1 MGPRC
6 RCRVGPGRYEVQ
18 ARIERFVEPSVLLLL
33 NERPRHGYELA
44 EELESFLGDA
54 RVDFG
59 NLYRL
64 LRSLEAE
71 GLVSSTWD
79 DEQPG
84 PIKRIYELTSDGRA
98 LLSAWAE
105 SLHASKAQ
113 LEAFLEAYERSV
125 KKAENT

>member
-1 MGPRC
+1 M
-6 RCRVGPGRYEVQ
+6 
-18 ARIERFVEPSVLLLL
+18 LLLL
-33 NERPRHGYELA
+33 SERPRHGYELA

-98 LLSAWAE
+98 LLNAWAE
-105 SLHASKAQ
+105 SLQASKAQ
-113 LEAFLEAYERSV
+113 LEAFLEAYARSV
-125 KKAENT
+125 SKAENT